1 MKQASVVIDKEAIFE
16 EACRVLDIE
25 AEAVSLM
32 KKAINDEFVAIVEL
46 IAHCAG
52 RLVVTGIG
60 KSGHIANKLA
70 ATFASTGTP
79 SFFLHPAEGV
89 HGDLGMVTEDDVV
102 LALSNSGETREI
114 LALMPSIKRIG
125 AKVVAMTGNPA
136 SSLAQ
141 VADHVLLC
149 AVEKEACPL
158 GLAPTA
164 SSTAVLALGD
174 ALAMALLKVKNF
186 SPEEFAIFHPGGAL
200 GRRLLLRMSDVMSVR
215 GQNPVVKENQTVEEA
230 LFMMTSTRMGA
241 VSVVNDA
248 GVLVGII
255 TDGDIRRSLRAKR
268 TNKILEQPASAV
280 MTRRPTTITSNELA
294 AKAVKIM
301 EAKEISDLPVVDS
314 ENRPIGMVNMQDI
327 LKAGVI

>member
-1 MKQASVVIDKEAIFE
+1 MKQVSLVIDKEAVIQ
-16 EACRVLDIE
+16 EACRVLDVE
-25 AEAVSLM
+25 AQAVMAM
-32 KKAINDEFVAIVEL
+32 KKSINDEFVEVVHL
-46 IAHCAG
+46 IAHCTG

-60 KSGHIANKLA
+60 KSGHIGRKLA

-102 LALSNSGETREI
+102 LAMSNSGETREV

-125 AKVVAMTGNPA
+125 ARVVAMTGKRA

-141 VADHVLLC
+141 VADYVLLC
-149 AVEKEACPL
+149 AVEEEACPL

-164 SSTAVLALGD
+164 SSTAALALGD

-186 SPEEFAIFHPGGAL
+186 SPEDFAIFHPGGAL
-200 GRRLLLRMSDVMSVR
+200 GRRLLLRMSDVMQIR
-215 GQNPVVKENQTVEEA
+215 GQNPVVKETQTVEEA

-241 VSVVNDA
+241 VSVVNEE
-248 GVLVGII
+248 GILVGII
-255 TDGDIRRSLRAKR
+255 TDGDIRRSLRAKKP
-268 TNKILEQPASAV
+268 TNILEQPASTV

-314 ENRPIGMVNMQDI
+314 ENRPIGMVNIQDI